1 MRTTLEA
8 LLATGRVLLADG
20 ATGTNYMEMGLG
32 AGEAPELWNVDAPDK
47 VASLHRRFVD
57 AGADVILTN
66 TFGCNRH
73 RLTLHGAE
81 HRVGELARAAATIAG
96 EVAAA
101 SSRPVVVAGSVGP
114 TGELFEPLGALTEE
128 AAVAAFG
135 EQIAALREGGADVA
149 WIETMSAPEE
159 VRAAARA
166 AFAVGLP
173 VRRDVLVRHRR
184 AHDDGTARR
193 ATTRPCSPTSAR
205 RPSPSAPTVA
215 WVRPTSW
222 CRCWR

>member
-57 AGADVILTN
+57 AGADIILTN

-96 EVAAA
+96 EVADGVEPTGGRRRLGRAHRRAA
-101 SSRPVVVAGSVGP
+101 SSR
-114 TGELFEPLGALTEE
+114 
-128 AAVAAFG
+128 
-135 EQIAALREGGADVA
+135 
-149 WIETMSAPEE
+149 
-159 VRAAARA
+159 
-166 AFAVGLP
+166 
-173 VRRDVLVRHRR
+173 
-184 AHDDGTARR
+184 
-193 ATTRPCSPTSAR
+193 SAR
-205 RPSPSAPTVA
+205 
-215 WVRPTSW
+215 
-222 CRCWR
+222 